1 MGSHPTPGD
10 LPLSLLSLLHW
21 QAGSVPL
28 VPPGK
33 PRDEG
38 RMFQRKIT
46 WKGIQVMPSG
56 LSLVAVRG
64 ILIVMASLIS
74 EHSSSALE
82 HRLSSCGTWA

>member
-46 WKGIQVMPSG
+46 WKGIQVTKKKGQGGKEYWRKSTN
-56 LSLVAVRG
+56 VCHDNV
-64 ILIVMASLIS
+64 
-74 EHSSSALE
+74 
-82 HRLSSCGTWA
+82 WQ